1 MSLNRGIPT
10 LRQAARA
17 LARPAS
23 LKAVPHPRAAAAA
36 FPSLSNR
43 STLSTTPSRAF
54 SATPISSRY
63 SPIAEDPKWKKGEVV
78 TYDEL
83 KPITQSPDNK
93 VLLIDVREPNE
104 VVLGNIPSSVNLPM
118 STFEKA
124 LSMDEGDFTRVHG
137 FHKPTKQQPMIFY
150 CRAGIRG
157 NTAMDLAKRAGY
169 KLVRNY
175 EGSYL
180 DWEKRE
186 AGSNNQDD

>member
-1 MSLNRGIPT
+1 MSFTRALPT
-10 LRQAARA
+10 LRQSTRA
-17 LARPAS
+17 LARPLS
-23 LKAVPHPRAAAAA
+23 LKSVPHSSA
-36 FPSLSNR
+36 PSILFRSSVSTVR
-43 STLSTTPSRAF
+43 PFSSTLAQW
-54 SATPISSRY
+54 RY
-63 SPIAEDPKWKKGEVV
+63 SPVADDPKWKKGEVV

-93 VLLIDVREPNE
+93 ILVIDVREPSE

-180 DWEKRE
+180 DWEKHE
-186 AGSNNQDD
+186 AGANNQDD

>member
-1 MSLNRGIPT
+1 MSLIRAVPA
-10 LRQAARA
+10 LRQTARA
-17 LARPAS
+17 FARPVS
-23 LKAVPHPRAAAAA
+23 LKSVPHSTSFLRVSL
-36 FPSLSNR
+36 PSASAVR
-43 STLSTTPSRAF
+43 PF
-54 SATPISSRY
+54 SSSLAQWRH
-63 SPIAEDPKWKKGEVV
+63 SSVANDPKWQKNEVV

-93 VLLIDVREPNE
+93 ILLIDVREPSE

-118 STFEKA
+118 STFEKSLA
-124 LSMDEGDFTRVHG
+124 MDEGDFTRVHG

-157 NTAMDLAKRAGY
+157 DTAVDLAKRAGY
-169 KLVRNY
+169 KLARNY

-186 AGSNNQDD
+186 AGSSNQDD

>member
-1 MSLNRGIPT
+1 MSFTRALPIT
-10 LRQAARA
+10 LRQSTRT
-17 LARPAS
+17 LARPLVLQS
-23 LKAVPHPRAAAAA
+23 LPKSSSLPH
-36 FPSLSNR
+36 
-43 STLSTTPSRAF
+43 F
-54 SATPISSRY
+54 SALPSHSSSFTAVRPFSSSLTQLRY
-63 SPIAEDPKWKKGEVV
+63 SPVADDPKWKKGEVV

-93 VLLIDVREPNE
+93 VLLIDVREPSE

-118 STFEKA
+118 SSFEKA

-137 FHKPTKQQPMIFY
+137 FHKPTKSQPMIFY

>member
-1 MSLNRGIPT
+1 MSFTRTLPAT
-10 LRQAARA
+10 LRQSTRT
-17 LARPAS
+17 LARPVVLQS
-23 LKAVPHPRAAAAA
+23 LPKSSSLPHFSAL
-36 FPSLSNR
+36 PSLS
-43 STLSTTPSRAF
+43 PSFTSIRPF
-54 SATPISSRY
+54 SSSLVKLRY
-63 SPIAEDPKWKKGEVV
+63 SPVADDPKWKKGEVV

-93 VLLIDVREPNE
+93 VLLIDVREPSE

-137 FHKPTKQQPMIFY
+137 FHKPTKNQPMIFY